1 MFKIIITDDDN
12 GNINLEYLDD
22 LTMKKI
28 DASLTDLQDPNG
40 AGMYA
45 KMVEIVVQN
54 SKENFRNV
62 VAKIDSDNPKEY

>member
-22 LTMKKI
+22 LTMKKV
-28 DASLTDLQDPNG
+28 DASLTDLQDSEG

-45 KMVEIVVQN
+45 KMVEIIARD
-54 SKENFRNV
+54 SKENFRNMV
-62 VAKIDSDNPKEY
+62 KNNPKEY